1 MRGATSRFCLNLR
14 ATRFQSTRPMRGAT
28 YKSKKPLIVTT
39 FQSTRPMRGATLY
52 IDKLW
57 GNILI
62 SIHAPHAGR
71 DYLQSLHRV
80 TPSDFNPRAP
90 CGARQY
96 RRYMQ
101 MQQEN
106 ISIHA
111 PHAGRDVTATALARE
126 PDEFQSTRPMRGATT
141 STT

>member
-1 MRGATSRFCLNLR
+1 
-14 ATRFQSTRPMRGAT
+14 MRGAT
-28 YKSKKPLIVTT
+28 YRNGGKTDERS
-39 FQSTRPMRGATLY
+39 
-52 IDKLW
+52 
-57 GNILI
+57 I

-111 PHAGRDVTATALARE
+111 PHAGRDDFLRAVPVLFNLFQSTRPMRGATSHLSGSIE
-126 PDEFQSTRPMRGATT
+126 DLEFQSTRPMRGATR
-141 STT
+141 SRNDG